1 MKKHEKPEY
10 PGIKAIARRANVSIA
25 TVDRVIH
32 NRPGVAERTRNK
44 INLII
49 RDMDFQ
55 PNRLASRLASR
66 KVFHFATLIPGVS
79 NETEYWEAPL
89 SGLERAEEE
98 IKQYGIRI
106 EKYFF
111 DLNDKGSFV
120 NKTAAILKKRYDGV
134 LLAPSFVEESVEF
147 VRALK
152 ETNIPYV
159 FINSDLPDQDSLSY
173 IGPHLFQS
181 GHLGAH
187 LTSYSLREGGPV
199 LIVNISREM
208 DNHHHLLRKEM
219 GFRTYFRNN
228 NSKQDILKLDI
239 RQMDHPYLENKL
251 DDLLK
256 ERPDIKGI
264 FVTNSRVSAVA
275 AFLEKTGRGNITLV
289 GFDFLKENI
298 KYLKKG
304 VIDFLVCH
312 KPEEQ
317 AYRGIMAFYQTLVMG
332 MPVEKVHFMP
342 IDIIT
347 KENYEFYGD

>member
-10 PGIKAIARRANVSIA
+10 PGIKAIARKANVSIA

-32 NRPGVAERTRNK
+32 NRPGVAERTRTK

-55 PNRLASRLASR
+55 PNKLASRLASR

-89 SGLERAEEE
+89 SGLMRAEEE

-111 DLNDKGSFV
+111 DLNDKSSFV
-120 NKTAAILKKRYDGV
+120 NKTAAILKKKYDGV

-152 ETNIPYV
+152 GSGVPYV
-159 FINSDLPDQDSLSY
+159 FINSDIPDQDSLSY

-187 LTSYSLREGGPV
+187 LTSYGLRDGEPV

-208 DNHHHLLRKEM
+208 DNHHHLLRKEK
-219 GFRTYFRNN
+219 GFMSYFRNN
-228 NSKQDILKLDI
+228 NKEHEVLKMDI
-239 RQMDHPYLENKL
+239 RQMDHSYLENEL
-251 DDLLK
+251 DSLLK
-256 ERPDIKGI
+256 KRPDIKGI

-275 AFLEKTGRGNITLV
+275 DFLEKAGLGKITLV

-304 VIDFLVCH
+304 IIDFLICH

-317 AYRGIMAFYQTLVMG
+317 AYRGIMAFYQTLVMEA
-332 MPVEKVHFMP
+332 PVEKVHFMP

-347 KENYEFYGD
+347 KENYEFYGN